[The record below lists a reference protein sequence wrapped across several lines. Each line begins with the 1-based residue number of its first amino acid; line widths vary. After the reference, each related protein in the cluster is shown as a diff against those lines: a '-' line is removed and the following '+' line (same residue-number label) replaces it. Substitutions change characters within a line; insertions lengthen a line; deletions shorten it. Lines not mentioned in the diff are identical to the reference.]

1 MAGAEYL
8 QSIFGTEKDKV
19 NCPFYFKI
27 GACRHGDKCER
38 RHNKPTLSQT
48 LIFFNM
54 YPNPLVSNPN
64 ANPNDKKALEAFEDF
79 YEDIYDE
86 LISYGEI
93 DELNVCDNI
102 CDHMIGN
109 VYVKYH
115 TEDGAEKALKAL
127 TGRFYGGKPIVAE
140 FSPVTDFR
148 EASCRQY
155 ETHECTRGGHCNFV
169 HLKPISRDLYRR
181 LFSRRRRRSRS
192 RERRR
197 SKSRERHIRRS
208 RSRSKERRRKSRS
221 PRKDKDK
228 EKDREKDR
236 DKDRDK
242 DREKDRDR
250 DRDREKEDKRRK
262 MDREERSSEGRQESR
277 SDTVKQE
284 EQHVS
289 GKE

>member
-48 LIFFNM
+48 LIIVNM
-54 YPNPLVSNPN
+54 YQNPATNPN
-64 ANPNDKKALEAFEDF
+64 YVEDKNAQEIFEDF

-86 LISYGEI
+86 LATYGEI
-93 DELNVCDNI
+93 EELNVCENI

-109 VYVKYH
+109 VYVKYFKE
-115 TEDGAEKALKAL
+115 EDAEKALRGL

-155 ETHECTRGGHCNFV
+155 EMHECLRGGHCNFM
-169 HLKPISRDLYRR
+169 HLKQISRSLYRE
-181 LFSRRRRRSRS
+181 LFARRKRHKSRSRS
-192 RERRR
+192 HSPHSHKGSSSSS
-197 SKSRERHIRRS
+197 SKKRS
-208 RSRSKERRRKSRS
+208 RSRSPKKSKSSSSRRERSRS
-221 PRKDKDK
+221 
-228 EKDREKDR
+228 
-236 DKDRDK
+236 
-242 DREKDRDR
+242 RDR
-250 DRDREKEDKRRK
+250 DDRHKKERDHNGRDSKE
-262 MDREERSSEGRQESR
+262 SSERHHSTEPDSH
-277 SDTVKQE
+277 QE
-284 EQHVS
+284 ESFEQQ
-289 GKE
+289 